1 MRRSDRM
8 QSGKAKTLAGAAGSE
23 RAKTLAGAAG
33 SERAKTLAGAAGSE
47 RAKTLA
53 GAAGSDWA
61 GSVRGFTLVEL
72 IVAVIVG
79 TVVAGATTTA
89 VMTLVRGKNR
99 AIARHEAHR
108 RAETAVSRVAMDL
121 QAVIR
126 DRDLAACRVM
136 VTDSGPGVGGLE
148 SDGLL
153 LFTRSLAAVRG
164 SEGVPEGADRE
175 VQYKLVAE
183 GSAASLWRRTQAG
196 VDDYSNAGGVATPVV
211 DGIVSFSVRAMDR
224 ASWFDAWDSDSLGM
238 PHALAVTAVGVSDD
252 GTVRATA
259 RRVVAI
265 DRVPIA
271 PEAATETTGSGTT
284 GTTGGAATGT
294 TTGGGR

>member
-1 MRRSDRM
+1 MRRREKRM
-8 QSGKAKTLAGAAGSE
+8 RSGRNWTLAGAAGSE

-33 SERAKTLAGAAGSE
+33 T
-47 RAKTLA
+47 
-53 GAAGSDWA
+53 DWA
-61 GSVRGFTLVEL
+61 GSVRAFTLIEL

-99 AIARHEAHR
+99 AIARHEAYR

-121 QAVIR
+121 QSVIR

-136 VTDSGPGVGGLE
+136 VTDSGPGVGGVE

-153 LFTRSLAAVRG
+153 VFTRSLVAVRG
-164 SEGVPEGADRE
+164 GEGVPEGADRE
-175 VQYKLVAE
+175 VQYKLMAE
-183 GSAASLWRRTQAG
+183 GTGSSLWRRTQAG

-211 DGIVSFSVRAMDR
+211 DGIVSFTVRAMDR

-238 PHALAVTAVGVSDD
+238 PHAVAVTAVGVSDD

-271 PEAATETTGSGTT
+271 PEAATTDSAGGGTAGTTGGTTTGTT
-284 GTTGGAATGT
+284 GTTGG
-294 TTGGGR
+294 GR